1 MPATQPTGADRDT
14 SFSATLK
21 RTGVEFVEDEMT
33 DRAAGLTYYGLLSLF
48 PAIIALVSVV
58 GLFAD
63 PQATT
68 QKLTEIVGNL
78 GPDTAV
84 DTFKGPVE
92 SITSNRSSSIVALAI
107 STGLALFSASSYIGA
122 FSRASNVVFETREGR
137 PFWKLRPFQIL
148 VTLLMLAIL
157 AVLAI
162 GLIMTGP
169 IVEAVADPLGIGSTA
184 VSVWGIAKW
193 PVMAALAVLLILVLY
208 HTSPNVKPG
217 GLKSFLPGAAVA
229 LLVWVIASVG
239 FAFYVSQFGSYNK
252 TYGALSGFIVLL
264 IWFWISNL
272 ALLFGLQLNSE
283 IERNRQFDQGLARSE
298 RELQSEPRESPEPKK
313 TV

>member
-1 MPATQPTGADRDT
+1 MPVKQPTGADRDT

-84 DTFKGPVE
+84 DTFRGPVE
-92 SITSNRSSSIVALAI
+92 SITSNRSSSIAALAI

-148 VTLLMLAIL
+148 VTLLMLVIL
-157 AVLAI
+157 AVLAV
-162 GLIMTGP
+162 GLAMTGP
-169 IVEAVADPLGIGSTA
+169 IVEAVADPLGIGTTA
-184 VSVWGIAKW
+184 VEVWGIAKW

-229 LLVWVIASVG
+229 LAVWIVASAG

-298 RELQSEPRESPEPKK
+298 RELQNEPRESPEPKK

>member
-1 MPATQPTGADRDT
+1 MSPSHPTGTDRDT
-14 SFSATLK
+14 SLTATVK
-21 RTGVEFVEDEMT
+21 RTGIEFIEDEMT
-33 DRAAGLTYYGLLSLF
+33 DKAAGLTYYALLSLF
-48 PAIIALVSVV
+48 PALIALVSIV

-92 SITSNRSSSIVALAI
+92 SITSNRGSSAAALVI
-107 STGLALFSASSYIGA
+107 SLALALFSASSYVGA
-122 FSRASNVVFETREGR
+122 FSRASNVIYETREGR

-148 VTLLMLAIL
+148 VTLGMILIL
-157 AVLAI
+157 AVLAL
-162 GLIMTGP
+162 GLVMSGP
-169 IVEAVADPLGIGSTA
+169 IVNAVADPLGIGSTA
-184 VSVWGIAKW
+184 ITVWGIAKW
-193 PVMAALAVLLILVLY
+193 PVMAVLAVLLIAVLY
-208 HTSPNVKPG
+208 HTSPNVKPHG
-217 GLKSFLPGAAVA
+217 FRWFTPGAAVA
-229 LLVWVIASVG
+229 LVVWIIASAG
-239 FAFYVSQFGSYNK
+239 FAFYVSNFGSYNK
-252 TYGALSGFIVLL
+252 TYGALSGFIILL

-283 IERNRQFDQGLARSE
+283 IQRNREFEQGLARSE
-298 RELQSEPRESPEPKK
+298 RELQAEPRETPQPKR